1 MKNILF
7 GILLLTLGQVGAWFQ
22 QFAKFKWEWFK
33 NNEWFSIFVLSVPL
47 GYFFIK
53 AADLIYG
60 ELGSAWSVRMLQFSL
75 GTSIMFLLTYF
86 LLNEGLNLK
95 NGICV
100 LLAFIIILI
109 QAVF

>member
-1 MKNILF
+1 MKNIIF
-7 GILLLTLGQVGAWFQ
+7 GIILLCLGQIGAWIQ
-22 QFAKFKWEWFK
+22 QFAKFKWEWFRD
-33 NNEWFSIFVLSVPL
+33 NEWFNIFILSIPL

-75 GTSIMFLLTYF
+75 GTLLMFLLTMIF
-86 LLNEGLNLK
+86 LNEGLNLK

-100 LLAFIIILI
+100 GLAFIIILI
-109 QAVF
+109 QAFW

>member
-1 MKNILF
+1 MKNIIL
-7 GILLLTLGQVGAWFQ
+7 GILLLSLGQIGAWLQ

-33 NNEWFSIFVLSVPL
+33 NNEWFSIFILSIPL
-47 GYFFIK
+47 GYCFIK
-53 AADLIYG
+53 AADLIYD
-60 ELGSAWSVRMLQFSL
+60 EVGSAWTVRMLQFSL
-75 GTSIMFLLTYF
+75 GTGIMFLLTYF

-109 QAVF
+109 QAFF

>member
-1 MKNILF
+1 MKNIIIGL
-7 GILLLTLGQVGAWFQ
+7 ILLVLGQTGAWIQ

-33 NNEWFSIFVLSVPL
+33 NNEWFSIFVLSIPL
-47 GYFFIK
+47 GYCFIK

-60 ELGSAWSVRMLQFSL
+60 ELCSAWSVRMLQFSL
-75 GTSIMFLLTYF
+75 GTVIMFLLTMT

-100 LLAFIIILI
+100 TLAFVIILI
-109 QAVF
+109 QSFW